1 MRAVIRVQSMFRY
14 LCVSV
19 VLLLLVSVV
28 AAQAASRT
36 VATRPGVTVRIDVV
50 VPDGATAMVV
60 LLPGGGGRVQARSE
74 GFAHLAQSSFVRVGV
89 AAALVGAPS
98 DERNFLGGMH
108 PDFRESEAH
117 VTDIDAAMAALQA
130 QVGLPVWV
138 AGVSLGTRSAAHYA
152 IQRTD
157 SIAGVVLL
165 SSSTN
170 PPRGKPVDA
179 FALDRITVPLLAIAH
194 RDDECPGT
202 PPAGAERI
210 AAAATASPN
219 AVVKIFTGGQNF
231 GANPCRPETYH
242 TFFGIEDAVVSAI
255 AEFIASNT
263 R

>member
-1 MRAVIRVQSMFRY
+1 MFRY

>member
-1 MRAVIRVQSMFRY
+1 MFRY
-14 LCVSV
+14 LCISV
-19 VLLLLVSVV
+19 MLLVLVSVV

-50 VPDGATAMVV
+50 VPDGATAMVI
-60 LLPGGGGRVQARSE
+60 LLPGGGGRVQTRSE
-74 GFAHLAQSSFVRVGV
+74 GFAHFAQSRFLRAGV
-89 AAALVGAPS
+89 AVALVGAPS
-98 DERNFLGGMH
+98 DQRNFLGGMH
-108 PDFRESEAH
+108 PVFRESKAH
-117 VTDIDAAMAALQA
+117 VTDIDTAVAVLQA
-130 QVGLPVWV
+130 QAGLPVWV
-138 AGVSLGTRSAAHYA
+138 AGISLGSRSAAHYA

-157 SIAGVVLL
+157 RIAGVVLL

-179 FALDRITVPLLAIAH
+179 FALERITVPLLAIAH

-210 AAAATASPN
+210 VAAATASPN

-231 GANPCRPETYH
+231 GANPCRPETHH
-242 TFFGIEDAVVSAI
+242 TFFGIEGAVVSAI
-255 AEFIASNT
+255 AEFITGDT